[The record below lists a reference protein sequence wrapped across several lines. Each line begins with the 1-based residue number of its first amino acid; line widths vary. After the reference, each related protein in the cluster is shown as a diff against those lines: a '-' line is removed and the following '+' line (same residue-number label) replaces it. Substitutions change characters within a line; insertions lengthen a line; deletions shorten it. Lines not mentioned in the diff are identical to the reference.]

1 MAIDIAKQIPVAGGM
16 AGGSAD
22 AAAALV
28 GCAALWGLDMARGD
42 LAQIGAEIGADVPFA
57 LTGGTAVGTGRGDL
71 LSPVL
76 ARTPLHWVLALADE
90 GLSTPEVF
98 AELDRLRAAQIRAAS
113 RRGSV
118 PVTGMLA
125 ALASGDP
132 AAVAAALG
140 NDLQAAAISLQPG
153 LRRTLRAGLSRGRA
167 RPVWCPG
174 PARPSRCCAPTP
186 NRPAASP
193 PSWPAP
199 APAGRCGSPPARRP
213 GARVIGTG
221 PGGQAL
227 MANLVNIEAASVTH
241 GVRTV
246 LDRVSLGVQTGDRIG
261 VLGLNGSGKTT
272 LLRLLAGLDAPDT
285 GRVSSQRGTSVAFVS
300 QSTDLPPEST
310 VRDAVLHTFGDAEH
324 AWAVGQC
331 GARRAA
337 GLGLRDIGLDS
348 PVGSLS
354 GGEQRRVSLGAA
366 LVTDA
371 DLLLLDE
378 PTNHLDIEAVAW
390 LADYLTKRSGAV
402 VAVTHD
408 RWFLDAVATT
418 TWEVVDAAVLGR
430 EGGYSDWVFARAER
444 LRLDQ
449 AAEERRKNLARKELA
464 WLRRGPPA
472 RTSKPRY
479 RIEAAEAIIAG
490 EPEPRNTV
498 ELHAFARRRLGKDVL
513 ELEDVTAIGHR
524 GRRHRAH
531 PARSRHL
538 AGRSGRPDRRRR
550 HQRLRQ
556 VDPAAHPGRRAA
568 ARVAARSRSVRR
580 CGWATCRRRWPNCR
594 VTCGCWRRSRQIAGV
609 VELGGKQLTAGQLAE
624 RFGFT
629 NTHQWTRVAE
639 LSGGERRR
647 LQLLRILMA
656 EPNVLVLDEPTNDLD
671 TDTLAALEDLLD
683 SWPGT
688 LLVVSHDRYL
698 IERVADTVVALFG
711 DGRITHLPGGVEEYL
726 RRRAADQQ
734 AARPAARQRGGRSAR
749 RAGRPGGHRQ
759 RRPARW
765 TRTGSARC
773 ARTCSGSS
781 GGWSRCTARNPSCT
795 ASWPTVGADY
805 AAAAEISVA
814 LKALQRRDRRRRGRM
829 DGRRRGSREQLIQS
843 SAASGE
849 PQSRLCIRTV
859 VPERFDRT
867 CTRSHSSLA
876 SRIPRSL
883 DVRPKAARTTDERVV
898 DLAARRRPRT
908 PALRRPARAEH

>member
-1 MAIDIAKQIPVAGGM
+1 
-16 AGGSAD
+16 
-22 AAAALV
+22 
-28 GCAALWGLDMARGD
+28 
-42 LAQIGAEIGADVPFA
+42 
-57 LTGGTAVGTGRGDL
+57 
-71 LSPVL
+71 
-76 ARTPLHWVLALADE
+76 
-90 GLSTPEVF
+90 
-98 AELDRLRAAQIRAAS
+98 
-113 RRGSV
+113 
-118 PVTGMLA
+118 
-125 ALASGDP
+125 
-132 AAVAAALG
+132 
-140 NDLQAAAISLQPG
+140 
-153 LRRTLRAGLSRGRA
+153 
-167 RPVWCPG
+167 
-174 PARPSRCCAPTP
+174 
-186 NRPAASP
+186 
-193 PSWPAP
+193 
-199 APAGRCGSPPARRP
+199 
-213 GARVIGTG
+213 
-221 PGGQAL
+221 

-241 GVRTV
+241 GIRTV

-285 GRVSSQRGTSVAFVS
+285 GRVSSQRGTTVAFVS

-310 VRDAVLHTFGDAEH
+310 VKDAVLHTFGDAEH
-324 AWAVGQC
+324 SWASDSAV
-331 GARRAA
+331 RAVLT

-348 PVGSLS
+348 AVGTLS
-354 GGEQRRVSLGAA
+354 GGEQRRVALGAA

-390 LADYLTKRSGAV
+390 LAAYLRDRSGAV

-418 TWEVVDAAVLGR
+418 TWEVVDGSVFGR

-513 ELEDVTAIGHR
+513 ELKDVTATVTSPAGDERTLLDEVTWLVGPGDRIGVV
-524 GRRHRAH
+524 GIN
-531 PARSRHL
+531 
-538 AGRSGRPDRRRR
+538 GSGKSTLLRTLVGERP
-550 HQRLRQ
+550 
-556 VDPAAHPGRRAA
+556 PAAGQVRIGSTVRLGYLSQEVAELPGDLRLLEA
-568 ARVAARSRSVRR
+568 VS
-580 CGWATCRRRWPNCR
+580 
-594 VTCGCWRRSRQIAGV
+594 QIAGV

-629 NTHQWTRVAE
+629 NNHQWTRVAE

-698 IERVADTVVALFG
+698 VERVADTVVALFG

-734 AARPAARQRGGRSAR
+734 AAALPAARQAAAAKAVSGNQVAGKQAAGKQLGGNGEASEAPV
-749 RAGRPGGHRQ
+749 ATADPTRQ
-759 RRPARW
+759 RALRKDLQRLERRLESLHRKESDLHNRLAE
-765 TRTGSARC
+765 
-773 ARTCSGSS
+773 
-781 GGWSRCTARNPSCT
+781 
-795 ASWPTVGADY
+795 VGADY
-805 AAAAEISVA
+805 ATAAELSAA
-814 LKALQRRDRRRRGRM
+814 LKGL
-829 DGRRRGSREQLIQS
+829 
-843 SAASGE
+843 
-849 PQSRLCIRTV
+849 
-859 VPERFDRT
+859 
-867 CTRSHSSLA
+867 
-876 SRIPRSL
+876 RIEIGN
-883 DVRPKAARTTDERVV
+883 AEDEWMGVAE
-898 DLAARRRPRT
+898 DL
-908 PALRRPARAEH
+908 ENG